1 MPDAKPSKKAV
12 ALSYEGTGAPKV
24 TAQGT
29 GELARKIIEVA
40 QAEGIPIQKNE
51 SLVDVLVRI
60 DLNREIPPQ
69 LYVAV
74 AEILALVYKMD
85 SHKQHTLRKE
95 SDFGGDFHEKASC
108 CD

>member
-1 MPDAKPSKKAV
+1 MPEAKPPKKAV

-24 TAQGT
+24 TARGT

-51 SLVDVLVRI
+51 SLVDVLVQI

-95 SDFGGDFHEKASC
+95 SD
-108 CD
+108 